1 MFVADTISYR
11 GAIHPIHAVLVSCAL
26 PLFLGALLSDW
37 AYSATYEVQW
47 TNFASWLNAG
57 ALLFVGLALVWA
69 VVDSLRAE
77 NDRHRDKW
85 IHVGLL
91 VATFVVGFISA
102 LVHAK
107 DGWAAMPAGL
117 ILSVICVLLAL
128 AAIWTAFSSHRIGA
142 AR

>member
-1 MFVADTISYR
+1 MAAAQDYR
-11 GAIHPIHAVLVSCAL
+11 DPLHPLHAVLVSSAL
-26 PLFLGALLSDW
+26 PLFIGTLLSDW

-57 ALLFVGLALVWA
+57 ALVFVGLALVWA
-69 VVDSLRAE
+69 IVDSLRADT
-77 NDRHRDKW
+77 NRHRGKW

-91 VATFVVGFISA
+91 AATFVIGFINS

-107 DGWAAMPAGL
+107 DAWAAMPAAL
-117 ILSVICVLLAL
+117 ILSLICLVLAL
-128 AAIWTAFSSHRIGA
+128 AAAWTAFSSHRRERA